1 MRKVAI
7 IGGLGYLVIFFTG
20 IFANFF
26 VLEELK
32 VVGDEMATLE
42 NFQANVSLFMGAI
55 IAFVGMVIFDV
66 VLTWVLY
73 VLFKEQE
80 TRLSKWA
87 ACLRLINAGIFGAA
101 LFYLVVALDIIVEP
115 AASKTSAVQLTEAL
129 SAFNELWLVGL
140 VFFGL
145 HLILLSVLLC
155 RSKRVFKLIPGLLT
169 VAGLGYLVDTILQFY
184 YEDYNSI
191 AEISAFVV
199 VLPGVIGELSLTVW
213 LLFKAGK
220 ENKLQTSI

>member
-1 MRKVAI
+1 
-7 IGGLGYLVIFFTG
+7 
-20 IFANFF
+20 
-26 VLEELK
+26 
-32 VVGDEMATLE
+32 
-42 NFQANVSLFMGAI
+42 MGAI

-66 VLTWVLY
+66 VLIWVLY